1 MSTKKSKIH
10 KVSGQIS
17 SRRQFLTQ
25 LGLTG
30 TGLSCL
36 SLPFMNAPFA
46 KANTGSE
53 VKRVMQFF
61 LVGGWDTGLATDPV
75 IGSKASSNIYT
86 SSYQNYQVTQV
97 TGKSNL
103 QVGQGLNP
111 AVNAFASMPTAF
123 INGMH
128 MEVTAHELAQNYMYS
143 GIGSLS
149 RSREFPAFIA
159 RIANNTDAFPP
170 FLAIGEPV
178 PLGDTR
184 DHPPLHAQS
193 PNQLNEMLNPF
204 DTGEVPEKV
213 VGIAQDLL
221 KKLDQNFKS
230 SQSTNMQDYLQVWE
244 NSASRLGELYA
255 RNYNLAIDDTI
266 KDRYQIT
273 EVWEEFARIPTAFLA
288 LKSGLSPFITC
299 SLNGYDTHINH
310 FDQHIETMNGFASR
324 LNTFVNDLGTT
335 PDPDDSSKMLSE
347 TTLIVIL
354 SEFCRTP
361 DLNAGQGTD
370 HWQSASGILM
380 GPGVAD
386 NTIIGATDDNANPL
400 GWVSS
405 SQTTLSTETE
415 ILPDHLAKAIVKK
428 VLPSLD
434 TSSDLGEKSLDEVFT

>member
-1 MSTKKSKIH
+1 MSKHRTKNLN
-10 KVSGQIS
+10 
-17 SRRQFLTQ
+17 RRQFLTQ
-25 LGLTG
+25 LGVAG

-36 SLPFMNAPFA
+36 NIPFIGTPFA
-46 KANTGSE
+46 KANSGSE

-61 LVGGWDTGLATDPV
+61 LVGGWDTGLATDPI
-75 IGSKASSNIYT
+75 IGSKASSNVYAGA
-86 SSYQNYQVTQV
+86 YQNYQVSQV
-97 TGKSNL
+97 SGKANL
-103 QVGQGLNP
+103 QVGQGLAP
-111 AVNAFASMPTAF
+111 AVSAFASMPTAF

-143 GIGSLS
+143 GVASLS

-159 RIANNTDAFPP
+159 RIATNTNAFPP

-178 PLGDTR
+178 PLGSTR

-204 DTGEVPEKV
+204 DVGEVPEKV
-213 VGIAQDLL
+213 VGIAHDLL
-221 KKLDQNFKS
+221 SKLDQNFKS
-230 SQSTNMQDYLQVWE
+230 SQSQNMQEYLQVWE
-244 NSASRLGELYA
+244 NSASRLDELYT
-255 RNYNLAIDDTI
+255 RQYDLALDDSI
-266 KDRYQIT
+266 KDRYQIG

-324 LNTFVNDLGTT
+324 LNTFVSDLSTT

-361 DLNAGQGTD
+361 HLNAGQGTD
-370 HWQSASGILM
+370 HWQSASGIIM

-386 NTIIGATDDNANPL
+386 NSIIGATDDNAKPL

-405 SQTTLSTETE
+405 SQTDLNDDTQ
-415 ILPDHLAKAIVKK
+415 ILPDHFAKAIVKK
-428 VLPSLD
+428 VLPGLD
-434 TSSDLGEKSLDEVFT
+434 TNSDLGDKSLDEVFS